1 MRHDSPQSFHISFWR
16 PWLLAVSLLAIPLL
30 IGAGMSLANGQP
42 SGLIGAVFGLTAV
55 AIVLLIPIGWT
66 VRTSRWDVD
75 AAGIS
80 GPDNWHVHRSV
91 RWEEITGIS
100 RLPVPG
106 YPFVWIK
113 STTRRRAFWVPLF
126 FTDMPGFR
134 AAVFCCAPP
143 HNPLRRYLENH
154 SA

>member
-16 PWLLAVSLLAIPLL
+16 PWLMAVSLLAIPLL
-30 IGAGMSLANGQP
+30 IVAGISLANGQP

-80 GPDNWHVHRSV
+80 GHWLLSLHGFPLPLHVP
-91 RWEEITGIS
+91 
-100 RLPVPG
+100 PVG
-106 YPFVWIK
+106 RHAELSKQGW
-113 STTRRRAFWVPLF
+113 
-126 FTDMPGFR
+126 
-134 AAVFCCAPP
+134 
-143 HNPLRRYLENH
+143 
-154 SA
+154 